1 MCRGRQEA
9 GRRQVAQM
17 RGVPRPPRRSRGLR
31 CPPQPRKDAAR
42 DAEPEPDMVMALV
55 NINNSVASLAR
66 AVTVSNIHLATIARY
81 VEVLAGKGSDDSDEE
96 SGELE
101 SGDEDVVR
109 GLDMVNVNTWLDQD
123 W

>member
-1 MCRGRQEA
+1 M
-9 GRRQVAQM
+9 V
-17 RGVPRPPRRSRGLR
+17 V
-31 CPPQPRKDAAR
+31 PPQPRKDAAR

-66 AVTVSNIHLATIARY
+66 AVTASNIHLATIARY
-81 VEVLAGKGSDDSDEE
+81 VEVLAGEGSDDSDEE

-109 GLDMVNVNTWLDQD
+109 GLDTVNVNTWLDQD